1 MNTGLSARA
10 NFSSLGD
17 RPLRFCGRRT
27 VTVPALTLL
36 LAAMLSQ
43 ASVVAAPERL
53 ASASQGN
60 AVNADRGVERGYY
73 FARVGQPGEL
83 AQNTVN
89 ALLQDRAG
97 FLWVATQGG
106 LHRYDG
112 YGFLRFQHVPGDTG
126 SLPDNFVT
134 ALAEDSEGHLFAGS
148 IRHGLARWYPEERRF
163 RAIALGSG
171 ETARREVITELLAD
185 ANGGLWI
192 GSHFGLEYLD
202 RHGQL
207 ADVLR
212 LPPAAR
218 GTTSVTSLTRCG
230 NGDVYAASSDGLFRI
245 QAGQRRAR
253 RYLLPEQGLQPRV
266 VHCDVTGT
274 LWIAAGLQLFE
285 RQRDHWRL
293 ALDAAS
299 THPPLAHVDFERIAE
314 DHARN
319 LWLSTDGGG
328 LVKFAPDEVKVEVLR
343 HNQRI
348 DGSLPEDRIQSLLV
362 DRSGLLWIGGLITGL
377 SRAQPDGAYF
387 TSLFDDSQGSSRP
400 AANNIFTMFAEGERG
415 LWIGTD
421 GDGLKFYDWASGR
434 FTRFGAELGR
444 ALGLPRA
451 PPNLRVR
458 AIARAAAE
466 GQYWVTSN
474 LGVFLLDPDKRSATA
489 LPVAIEREDAL
500 PSADTH
506 ALLVGHDGS
515 VWIGTHGHGLL
526 RYQPASGQWQRY
538 PAATTAGQPGLWD
551 ASVVALHEDSE
562 RRLWIGTIS
571 GLNVLEQESGRLL
584 KIRRGSQT
592 KGDLAGEVVR
602 AIIETA
608 DGSLWVGTHNGLNRM
623 LDYRQGDP
631 LFQHFLVRDGLQDD
645 TIYGILEDGER
656 QLWIS
661 TNSGI
666 SRIEFAAR
674 NPQQAAAPGAPVAI
688 ARVRNYQIADG
699 LPGLEFNG
707 NAFAKGDD
715 GRLFFGASAGLV
727 WLDPK
732 RPPGPAFQAPL
743 AFTSYQ
749 IGSQRTDVLDS
760 QRFTKI
766 VLSERERVL
775 MLAFTALDLNAPE
788 QNRFAYRLLGFDD
801 TWIDLG
807 NRHEVAFTRLSPGRY
822 QLQVR
827 GSNRDRISS
836 DRPLELAIEVVP
848 RWWQTR
854 WSQAA
859 ALLLLLTAASS
870 WWASRRQRV
879 REAKLKNQQLA
890 LYSERLAS
898 ALWASRDGYWDWD
911 IESDMVYLA
920 GPEEFL
926 GPEREMRMS
935 GRDWRRNVVH
945 ADDLAQVEASLEKHI
960 QGSSSYYE
968 AEYRVRTG
976 AGRYPWIRARGRV
989 IRRDAAGHAL
999 QVAGTFR
1006 DVSEQRARDRDRLI
1020 AAEVI
1025 RSMGEVVCVTDLE
1038 FRFVSI
1044 NATFTRVIGYQA
1056 DEVIGVDAAILNS
1069 EQHPADFYL
1078 QLRQSLEERAHWRG
1092 EAWQKRKNGESI
1104 LTEIE
1109 INPVC
1114 DDFGQRLYWVAVITD
1129 ITDRKRAEQE
1139 LRYLAN
1145 YDTLTGLPNRTLLGE
1160 RLAHSLIRA
1169 RRLGNRV
1176 ALLFLDLD
1184 RFKHVN
1190 DSMGH
1195 AAGDRLLKAVAAR
1208 IVCSVRQSDT
1218 VARLGGD
1225 EFTVVLEDIRDT
1237 LEAERV
1243 ANKLLADFQK
1253 PLEIDGRN
1261 EVVIS
1266 PSIGIALYPEHG
1278 QVPTDL
1284 LKHADTAMYH
1294 AKDRGRNT
1302 YQVYNDAMDAQVRFR
1317 ASIGNQLHK
1326 ALERNELHLVFQP
1339 KLSLSDQRITGAEA
1353 LLRWHNPVLGELSPS
1368 VFIPIAEESGLIVP
1382 IGEWVLREACTQ
1394 IKRWTKAGLET
1405 QTIAVNVSAMQLFR
1419 GELAAH
1425 MQQILQE
1432 FEVAPERLEI
1442 ELTESMLMAHP
1453 EQSIA
1458 TLTQIS
1464 QLGVRI
1470 AIDDFGTGYSS
1481 LAYLKRL
1488 PIDALKIDQTF
1499 VADLSID
1506 PDDEAIIATVIVMA
1520 HSLGLDVIAEGVETL
1535 AQMRFLASH
1544 GCDHIQGHLVSH
1556 PLSAEHILLFL
1567 KERAASMPL
1576 KGASDED

>member
-1 MNTGLSARA
+1 MAVIAWTTS
-10 NFSSLGD
+10 
-17 RPLRFCGRRT
+17 
-27 VTVPALTLL
+27 LL
-36 LAAMLSQ
+36 LAAGAAQ
-43 ASVVAAPERL
+43 AAAPTVDDDRAEARQTAVL
-53 ASASQGN
+53 A
-60 AVNADRGVERGYY
+60 ADRGVERGYY

-112 YGFLRFQHVPGDTG
+112 YEFLRFQHVPGDPG

-134 ALAEDSEGHLFAGS
+134 ALAEDSAGHLYAGS

-163 RAIALGSG
+163 RAIAMGAG
-171 ETARREVITELLAD
+171 EGARREVITALLAD
-185 ANGGLWI
+185 ADGGLWV
-192 GSHFGLEYLD
+192 GSYFGLEYLD

-212 LPPAAR
+212 LPALANGSPA
-218 GTTSVTSLTRCG
+218 VTSLTRCG
-230 NGDVYAASSDGLFRI
+230 NGDVYAAGSDGLYRI
-245 QAGQRRAR
+245 EAGQRRAR
-253 RYLLPEQGLQPRV
+253 RYPLPGKDLPPGV
-266 VHCDVTGT
+266 VHCDATGT
-274 LWIAAGLQLFE
+274 LWSAAGLQLFE
-285 RQRDHWRL
+285 RQQQRWRL
-293 ALDAAS
+293 ALDAA
-299 THPPLAHVDFERIAE
+299 TTTPALAHVNIQRIAE
-314 DHARN
+314 DHARH
-319 LWLSTDGGG
+319 LWLATDGGG
-328 LVKFAPDEVKVEVLR
+328 LIKFTPDEVKAEVMQ
-343 HNQRI
+343 HNRRI

-362 DRSGLLWIGGLITGL
+362 DRSGLLWLGGLVTGL
-377 SRAQPDGAYF
+377 SRVQPDGAFF
-387 TSLFDDSQGSSRP
+387 TSLLDDHDASSTL
-400 AANNIFTMFAEGERG
+400 AANNIFAVLAEGERG

-421 GDGLKFYDWASGR
+421 GDGLKFYDWASGQ
-434 FTRFGAELGR
+434 FTRYGPVFGR
-444 ALGLPRA
+444 ALGLPRP

-458 AIARAAAE
+458 AIAPAATD
-466 GQYWVTSN
+466 GQLWVTSN
-474 LGVFLLDPDKRSATA
+474 LGVFLLDPAKHSATA
-489 LPVAIEREDAL
+489 LPVAIERADAL

-515 VWIGTHGHGLL
+515 VWIGTHDHGLV
-526 RYQPASGQWQRY
+526 RYQPGNGRWQRY

-551 ASVVALHEDSE
+551 ASVVALHEDRE
-562 RRLWIGTIS
+562 QRLWIGTIS
-571 GLNVLEQESGRLL
+571 GLNVLEQDSGRLR
-584 KIRRGSQT
+584 KIPNGSQQAS
-592 KGDLAGEVVR
+592 DLAGDLVR
-602 AIIETA
+602 AITETA

-623 LDYRQGDP
+623 LDYHQGEP
-631 LFQHFLVRDGLQDD
+631 RFQHFLAHDGLLDD
-645 TIYGILEDGER
+645 TIYGILEDGDR

-666 SRIEFAAR
+666 SRIEFAAHDQP
-674 NPQQAAAPGAPVAI
+674 NSAEASAPLVI
-688 ARVRNYQIADG
+688 AKLRNYQIADG

-707 NAFAKGDD
+707 NVFASRDD
-715 GRLFFGASAGLV
+715 GRLFFGGNAGLV
-727 WLDPK
+727 WFDPK
-732 RPPGPAFQAPL
+732 RPSGEAFKAPL
-743 AFTSYQ
+743 AFTAYQ

-760 QRFTKI
+760 QRFTGI
-766 VLSERERVL
+766 ILNERERVL
-775 MLAFTALDLNAPE
+775 TLAFTALDLNAPE
-788 QNRFAYRLLGFDD
+788 QNRFAYRLLGFDED
-801 TWIDLG
+801 WVDLD
-807 NRHEVAFTRLSPGRY
+807 NRHEVTFTHLAPGNYR
-822 QLQVR
+822 LQVR

-836 DRPLELAIEVVP
+836 DRQLELSIEVVP
-848 RWWQTR
+848 PWWQTR
-854 WSQAA
+854 WTQAGV
-859 ALLLLLTAASS
+859 LLLLLTAALS
-870 WWASRRQRV
+870 WWANRRQRL

-926 GPEREMRMS
+926 GPGRELRMS
-935 GRDWRRNVVH
+935 GSDWRRNVVH
-945 ADDLAQVEASLEKHI
+945 ADDLPQVEAALESHI
-960 QGSSSYYE
+960 RGSGGYYE
-968 AEYRVRTG
+968 AEYRVRTRT
-976 AGRYPWIRARGRV
+976 GRCPWIRARGRV
-989 IRRDAAGHAL
+989 IRRDDQGQAL

-1025 RSMGEVVCVTDLE
+1025 RSMSEVVCVTDLA

-1044 NATFTRVIGYQA
+1044 NATFTRIIGYQA
-1056 DEVIGVDAAILNS
+1056 EEVIGVDAAVLNS
-1069 EQHPADFYL
+1069 EQHPPEFYL
-1078 QLRQSLEERAHWRG
+1078 QLRQSLQERAHWRG

-1109 INPVC
+1109 INQVC

-1225 EFTVVLEDIRDT
+1225 EFTVILEDIKDA

-1243 ANKLLADFQK
+1243 AHKLLADFQK

-1278 QVPTDL
+1278 QIPTDL

-1302 YQVYNDAMDAQVRFR
+1302 FQVYNDAMDAQARFR
-1317 ASIGNQLHK
+1317 ASISNQLHK
-1326 ALERNELHLVFQP
+1326 ALERNELHLMFQP
-1339 KLSLSDQRITGAEA
+1339 KLSLHDNRITGAEA
-1353 LLRWHNPVLGELSPS
+1353 LLRWQNPVLGELSPNL
-1368 VFIPIAEESGLIVP
+1368 FIPIAEESGLIVP
-1382 IGEWVLREACTQ
+1382 VGEWVLREACTQ
-1394 IKRWTKAGLET
+1394 IKRWTEAGLNT
-1405 QTIAVNVSAMQLFR
+1405 QKIAVNVSAMQLFR
-1419 GELAAH
+1419 GELALH
-1425 MQQILQE
+1425 LQQILQE
-1432 FEVAPERLEI
+1432 FGVAPERLEI
-1442 ELTESMLMAHP
+1442 ELTESMLMANP

-1488 PIDALKIDQTF
+1488 PIDSLKIDQTF

-1520 HSLGLDVIAEGVETL
+1520 HSLGLDVIAEGVETV
-1535 AQMRFLASH
+1535 AQMSFLASH
-1544 GCDHIQGHLVSH
+1544 GCDQIQGHLIAH
-1556 PLSAEHILLFL
+1556 PLSAEHILQFL
-1567 KERAASMPL
+1567 LERPAPAPL
-1576 KGASDED
+1576 PVAPNED